1 LIEARWVRLY
11 AFTERWVEKMKEAAM
26 SVEKPNEITKVIIF
40 ENRWAVVMYNYCAMH
55 SYGDIV
61 VARKHPRDVFQA
73 NIIGRKTRRSQCA
86 ESSTQAGA
94 RRFVFSHV

>member
-1 LIEARWVRLY
+1 
-11 AFTERWVEKMKEAAM
+11 MKEAAM
-26 SVEKPNEITKVIIF
+26 SIEKPDEITRVIGF

-61 VARKHPRDVFQA
+61 VASKRPRDVFQA
-73 NIIGRKTRRSQCA
+73 NIIGGETRRSQCA